1 MKASA
6 ADEVMDLERK
16 YWEAMKNRDSKTCAA
31 LSDNPCLITG
41 PSGIA
46 SIAPEQVAE
55 MIGDAKYELRN
66 YRIGK
71 GAQVQLVGDSVAVVA
86 YRVHED
92 LVVDGKPV
100 SLDAADSSTWIK
112 RDGQWRCAMHTEAIM
127 GDPFGRDRSQTQT
140 PPAPAPIPG

>member
-1 MKASA
+1 MKASP
-6 ADEVMDLERK
+6 ADEVMELERK
-16 YWEAMKNRDSKTCAA
+16 YWEALKNRDSKTCAA
-31 LSDNPCLITG
+31 LSDKQCLVTG
-41 PSGIA
+41 PQGIT
-46 SIAPEQVAE
+46 SYGPEQLMAMMSE
-55 MIGDAKYELRN
+55 AKYELRN

-71 GAQVQLVGDSVAVVA
+71 GAQVQMVGDDVAVVA

-127 GDPFGRDRSQTQT
+127 GDPFGRDRSQAQAQQQ
-140 PPAPAPIPG
+140 PPSIPG

>member
-6 ADEVMDLERK
+6 AEEVMDLERK
-16 YWEAMKNRDSKTCAA
+16 YWEAMKNRDTKTCVA
-31 LSDNPCLITG
+31 LSDNPCMVTG
-41 PSGIA
+41 PQGISTLTTDQLA
-46 SIAPEQVAE
+46 AMMNES
-55 MIGDAKYELRN
+55 KYELRN

-71 GAQVQLVGDSVAVVA
+71 GAQVQLVGENVAVVA

-112 RDGQWRCAMHTEAIM
+112 RDGQWKCAMHTEAIM
-127 GDPFGRDRSQTQT
+127 GDPFGRDRSAASTQ
-140 PPAPAPIPG
+140 PAPIPG